1 MGGRSTREE
10 GSMAWGMVVGLMLAA
25 TPPPGA
31 QAGAPAPPAAEG
43 KPKAVRIA
51 VLDVQATGAGDKK
64 TVEGLSPLL
73 ASEVARRPGLTVVA
87 GSDLRALVGFERQK
101 QLLGCTEGSCLTEIA
116 GALGVAY
123 LVSSECS
130 KVGNTWLLSLALL
143 DAGKA
148 LALKRLTRRAYTDDS
163 LVDEA
168 VRAVDE
174 LLTAL
179 PGATAP
185 GPRLVPLPPA
195 PAAAAP
201 PSAPPLA
208 AGSDPPGVHEHDGFY
223 LALGLG
229 FGGLKTSGGNFSI
242 SGPSGSGFVA
252 VGGTLRRNLALYF
265 AYFGDTDTSPTFR
278 NGTGATTAKNVTH
291 SLSGWGGGASWYFE
305 PSNWFVGATAGLAQV
320 GLETGGVLGTSKWGP
335 ALRLSLGKEWW
346 VSQDWGIGAAV
357 NLLGSSARG
366 DGTAQVTLSSGAISL
381 TVSATYN

>member
-1 MGGRSTREE
+1 MV
-10 GSMAWGMVVGLMLAA
+10 WGMLVGLMLTA
-25 TPPPGA
+25 TPAPGA
-31 QAGAPAPPAAEG
+31 QGAAPAPPAPEG
-43 KPKAVRIA
+43 KAKSVRVA
-51 VLDVQATGAGDKK
+51 VLDVQATGAGDRK

-87 GSDLRALVGFERQK
+87 GSDLRALVGFERQR

-130 KVGNTWLLSLALL
+130 KVGSTWLLSLTLL

-179 PGATAP
+179 PGAAE
-185 GPRLVPLPPA
+185 PRPRPVPLPPPPVAAVAPPPA
-195 PAAAAP
+195 PAP
-201 PSAPPLA
+201 GDGPL
-208 AGSDPPGVHEHDGFY
+208 GFHQHDGFY

-229 FGGLKTSGGNFSI
+229 VGGLRTSGGNFSI

-252 VGGTLRRNLALYF
+252 LGGSLRRNLALYF
-265 AYFGDTDTSPTFR
+265 AYFGDSDTSPTFR
-278 NGTGATTAKNVTH
+278 NGNGAVTGTNVTH
-291 SLSGWGGGASWYFE
+291 SLGGWGAGASWYFE
-305 PSNWFVGATAGLAQV
+305 PSNWFVGVTAGVAQV
-320 GLETGGVLGTSKWGP
+320 GLKTGGVLGTSKWGP

-346 VSQDWGIGAAV
+346 VSHDWGIGAAL
-357 NLLGSSARG
+357 NLLGASTRAN
-366 DGTAQVTLSSGAISL
+366 GTAPLTLQSGSVSL
-381 TVSATYN
+381 TFSATYN